1 MRQRLV
7 TTLVGIVGLA
17 LAGATTAGPAGA
29 AERTGTAPRT
39 ATVPVTAAAAKVGT
53 AKAGTVKR
61 VANRPVAFEVS
72 NTNET
77 SALCLA
83 DNRPHVLRGRLVGPR
98 SKVSGSAGRLRVNV
112 LVHDAG
118 TGAWFWNLRQ
128 TPAFDYATQLARR
141 GETSLVLDRLGY
153 DRSPLANGN
162 ATCLGAHA
170 TMLHQVVQH
179 LYSGNYR
186 FVDRADEDDQPP
198 HATHVV
204 VHGHGTGATVAQLEA
219 AEFDDVAGLVL
230 MSAPTATPT
239 GQALRAVTDQLGRCV
254 GSDGYSAYG
263 ATPAEFRSLLF
274 ASAPAKVRRLA
285 TARRNPTPCGDVSSV
300 LAAVGLATL
309 TSGRVEAPVLVLSGG
324 RDARVRRLGQAGAEK
339 MFGSSGRVSA
349 RTFGKAGSALP
360 LEAGASGVRETVL
373 RFLAGVRP
381 TL

>member
-1 MRQRLV
+1 MRQRLA

-29 AERTGTAPRT
+29 AERTETDARTAPVRT
-39 ATVPVTAAAAKVGT
+39 ATAP
-53 AKAGTVKR
+53 AKAATVEKI
-61 VANRPVAFEVS
+61 ANRPIAFEVV

-128 TPAFDYATQLARR
+128 APAFDYATQLARR

-153 DRSPLANGN
+153 DRSPLANGH
-162 ATCLGAHA
+162 ATCLGAQA

-186 FVDRADEDDQPP
+186 FIDRANEDDQPP

-204 VHGHGTGATVAQLEA
+204 VHGHGTGATIAQLEA
-219 AEFDDVAGLVL
+219 AEFADVAALVL

-254 GSDGYSAYG
+254 GGDGYSAYG

-300 LAAVGLATL
+300 LAAVGSATL

-324 RDARVRRLGQAGAEK
+324 RDARVRRLGRAGAEA
-339 MFGSSGRVSA
+339 MFGGSARVST

-360 LEAGASGVRETVL
+360 LEAGAAGVRETVL

>member
-1 MRQRLV
+1 MRQRLL
-7 TTLVGIVGLA
+7 TTVVGLA
-17 LAGATTAGPAGA
+17 GLALTSAVLAGPADAADRTGPATTTATTAA
-29 AERTGTAPRT
+29 AKATTAPAR
-39 ATVPVTAAAAKVGT
+39 KV
-53 AKAGTVKR
+53 AHR
-61 VANRPVAFEVS
+61 RVAFEVS

-83 DNRPHVLRGRLVGPR
+83 DNRPHVLQGRLVGPR
-98 SKVSGSAGRLRVNV
+98 STLSGSPGRLRVNV

-128 TPAFDYATQLARR
+128 VPGVDYATQLARR
-141 GETSLVLDRLGY
+141 GETSLVVDRLGY
-153 DRSPLANGN
+153 DSSPLANGN
-162 ATCLGAHA
+162 ATCLGAQA

-186 FVDRADEDDQPP
+186 FTDRRGEDDQPP

-204 VHGHGTGATVAQLEA
+204 LHGHGTGATVAQLEA

-230 MSAPTATPT
+230 MSAPTVTPT
-239 GQALRAVTDQLGRCV
+239 GEALRVVTDQLGRCLG
-254 GSDGYSAYG
+254 GSYSAYG

-274 ASAPAKVRRLA
+274 ASATERVRRLA

-339 MFGSSGRVSA
+339 MFGSSARVSA
-349 RTFGKAGSALP
+349 RTFAGAGSALP
-360 LEAGASGVRETVL
+360 LEAGAAGVRGTVL

>member
-1 MRQRLV
+1 MRQRLR
-7 TTLVGIVGLA
+7 TTFAGIAGLTLVGAMI
-17 LAGATTAGPAGA
+17 AGPAGA
-29 AERTGTAPRT
+29 AEPTSRAATAPT
-39 ATVPVTAAAAKVGT
+39 KTAPAKAATVKAPPVRKV
-53 AKAGTVKR
+53 VH
-61 VANRPVAFEVS
+61 RPIAFEVS

-83 DNRPHVLRGRLVGPR
+83 DNRPYVLRGRLVGPR
-98 SKVSGSAGRLRVNV
+98 STMSGSPGRLRVNV

-128 TPAFDYATQLARR
+128 APAFDYASQLARR

-153 DRSPLANGN
+153 DRSPLANGH
-162 ATCLGAHA
+162 ATCLGAQA

-186 FVDRADEDDQPP
+186 FIDRANEDDQPP

-219 AEFDDVAGLVL
+219 AEFADVAGLVL

-254 GSDGYSAYG
+254 GGDGYSAYG

-285 TARRNPTPCGDVSSV
+285 TARRNPTPCGDVSS
-300 LAAVGLATL
+300 LLTAVGSAVLGAG
-309 TSGRVEAPVLVLSGG
+309 SVDVPVLVLSGG
-324 RDARVRRLGQAGAEK
+324 RDARVRRLDQAGAEK
-339 MFGSSGRVSA
+339 MFSSSARVWA
-349 RTFGKAGSALP
+349 RTFAKAGSALP
-360 LEAGASGVRETVL
+360 LEAGAAGVRETVL